1 MKRFHCDCGSQV
13 FFDSDH
19 CVACGAR
26 LGFDPETRTIRTL
39 GRVSDGIYSAADGER
54 FRLCENGE
62 KYNVCNWLRP
72 AAASHP
78 LCFGCQF
85 NRTVPNQALP
95 DNDRR
100 WRVLEEGKKRLFF
113 TLMQLDVPLVSGWDD
128 PRYGLLFD
136 FIEDGRSRDMFAESF
151 ATTGYV
157 GGVITINTLEADDV
171 ARTQVRQQMN
181 ESYRTVLGH
190 LRHESG
196 HYFWSRLE
204 PDREAREAFG
214 RTFGDDSRDYAGA
227 LQYHY
232 SHGPVSSW
240 RDHYIS
246 AYASVH
252 PTEDWAECWGHYL
265 HIYDALETAATQGL
279 VYRAPAE
286 MGMPERISVWM
297 DISTTLNELN
307 RSMGLGD
314 AYPFSINQHVAN
326 KLEFVD
332 CVIRQLQARR

>member
-1 MKRFHCDCGSQV
+1 MKRFQCDCGSQV

-19 CVACGAR
+19 CVACGRR
-26 LGFDPETRTIRTL
+26 LGFDPAGRDMRTL
-39 GRVSDGIYSAADGER
+39 TEGASGVLASSSGEQ
-54 FRLCENGE
+54 FRLCDNGLQFG
-62 KYNVCNWLRP
+62 VCNWLRP
-72 AAASHP
+72 ADASHP

-85 NRTVPNQALP
+85 NRTVPNQSLP
-95 DNDRR
+95 GNDRR

-113 TLMQLDVPLVSGWDD
+113 TLMQLGIPLVSGWEDA
-128 PRYGLLFD
+128 RYGLLFD

-171 ARTQVRQQMN
+171 ARTQVRHQMN

-196 HYFWSRLE
+196 HYYWSRLE
-204 PDREAREAFG
+204 PDAQTRAAFN
-214 RTFGDDSRDYAGA
+214 RVFGDETQDYAAALRRHYRKGA
-227 LQYHY
+227 AAD
-232 SHGPVSSW
+232 W
-240 RDHYIS
+240 RKHYIS
-246 AYASVH
+246 AYASAH

-279 VYRAPAE
+279 VRRAPDD
-286 MGMPERISVWM
+286 MDMPERIATWSG
-297 DISTTLNELN
+297 ISTTLNELN

-314 AYPFSINQHVAN
+314 AYPFSINRVVAE
-326 KLEFVD
+326 KLAFVD
-332 CVIRQLQARR
+332 TIIRRLQTLR